1 MSCLAG
7 ELTHFIVS
15 NNRENVGLKTF
26 AAFFQVSS
34 FVGENVKHIELCPP
48 VILCIC
54 YCLLSIV
61 QCLGVVGLEKK
72 KKLQII
78 LKLTQM
84 TVLW

>member
-1 MSCLAG
+1 M
-7 ELTHFIVS
+7 
-15 NNRENVGLKTF
+15 GLKTF

-48 VILCIC
+48 V
-54 YCLLSIV
+54 YFLLFTVNCSMF
-61 QCLGVVGLEKK
+61 GGGGFKK